1 MLIKKYFESTD
12 LGGGNKDKIV
22 FVLFN
27 NVIFVM
33 MRLNS
38 KY

>member
-1 MLIKKYFESTD
+1 MLIRKYFESTD

-22 FVLFN
+22 LVLFN
-27 NVIFVM
+27 DVIYVM
-33 MRLNS
+33 MMLNS